1 MSDEKIQ
8 ELEQEIK
15 QLKAK
20 LKKRYGLVW
29 EDKKEEFDKDS
40 KNALPI
46 LKDKNNPK
54 YPNINTGVKN
64 GKAPHILIEGDN
76 YHTLSVLNYTHK
88 GKIDVIYI
96 DPPYNTGNNDFIYN
110 DKFVDKEDSFRH
122 SKWLSFMSKRLK
134 LAKDL
139 LTDDGVIFISIDD
152 NEQAQLKLLCDEIF
166 GENNLTA
173 LLKIQVRYDNKSLN
187 EKKDF
192 QEIQE
197 YVFLYSN
204 NAHLSK
210 FNKPKE
216 TYSLQ
221 KFNLDIKHSETP
233 TKTITKNNRVVDV
246 WEKND
251 FSIQK
256 VDNPSELYFKETWIS
271 GSIYSNTGHGTMYK
285 KMIEDRVKEDGYSC
299 LYRIHGIGEDGLGY
313 RYYTNPKE
321 KKYTKGKMYTK
332 IPLDKLEQIKNGDEV
347 EKENPII
354 AYNDFSADFGNIRHE
369 GGVAFNSGKKPIK
382 MLKQFIKYINGNK
395 NAIVLDFF
403 AGSGTTG
410 HAVLELNKQDGGNRQ
425 FILAT
430 NNENGICENITYERI
445 KRVMQGY
452 TTPKGKEVEGLGGEL
467 QYLKT
472 DFIKKDNNLDDL
484 RLSIVNASTTILC
497 CKESIFNI
505 VIDNYQHNK
514 FKIFKDDN
522 KYLCILFGEF
532 LPNLQAFY
540 DEFKKFKHNKVI
552 IYAFISDV
560 GYLSTELKNID
571 SDIDFHIKEIP
582 DELLATYNEIFGL

>member
-110 DKFVDKEDSFRH
+110 DTFVDKEDSFRH

-166 GENNLTA
+166 
-173 LLKIQVRYDNKSLN
+173 
-187 EKKDF
+187 
-192 QEIQE
+192 
-197 YVFLYSN
+197 
-204 NAHLSK
+204 
-210 FNKPKE
+210 
-216 TYSLQ
+216 
-221 KFNLDIKHSETP
+221 
-233 TKTITKNNRVVDV
+233 
-246 WEKND
+246 WEKNFVANFIWHKKSGRQND
-251 FSIQK
+251 AKFVSTNTEYVLCYLKNSGIGKINLLPRTEELNKSYKNPDNDPRGVWTSITLQAKSGTENNRYKIKFENNIEWEPPIGTFARFSKEKLLELYKDNRIWFGESGKNVPRLKKFLTEVKQGLVPNTLLPHSEAGTTQK
-256 VDNPSELYFKETWIS
+256 AKQDYKNILSNINFDNPKTIDLINFCI
-271 GSIYSNTGHGTMYK
+271 
-285 KMIEDRVKEDGYSC
+285 
-299 LYRIHGIGEDGLGY
+299 LIG
-313 RYYTNPKE
+313 
-321 KKYTKGKMYTK
+321 
-332 IPLDKLEQIKNGDEV
+332 
-347 EKENPII
+347 
-354 AYNDFSADFGNIRHE
+354 A
-369 GGVAFNSGKKPIK
+369 
-382 MLKQFIKYINGNK
+382 NK
-395 NAIVLDFF
+395 NSTILDFF

-505 VIDNYQHNK
+505 VLDNYQHNK

-532 LPNLQAFY
+532 LPNLQVFY

-560 GYLSTELKNID
+560 GYLSAELKNID

>member
-1 MSDEKIQ
+1 MSNEKIQ
-8 ELEQEIK
+8 DLEQEIK

-20 LKKRYGLVW
+20 LKKRYGLIW
-29 EDKKEEFDKDS
+29 EEKPEQFDKDS
-40 KNALPI
+40 ENALPI
-46 LKDKNNPK
+46 LKDKNDPK

-88 GKIDVIYI
+88 GKIDLIYI
-96 DPPYNTGNNDFIYN
+96 DPPYNTSNKDFIYN

-152 NEQAQLKLLCDEIF
+152 NEQAQLKLLCDE
-166 GENNLTA
+166 
-173 LLKIQVRYDNKSLN
+173 
-187 EKKDF
+187 
-192 QEIQE
+192 
-197 YVFLYSN
+197 VF
-204 NAHLSK
+204 
-210 FNKPKE
+210 
-216 TYSLQ
+216 
-221 KFNLDIKHSETP
+221 
-233 TKTITKNNRVVDV
+233 
-246 WEKND
+246 WEKNFVANFIWHKKSGRQND
-251 FSIQK
+251 AKFVSTNTEYVLCYLKNSGIGKINLLPRTEELNKSYKNPDNDPRGVWTSITLQAKSGTENNRYKIKFENNIEWEPPIGTFARFSKEKLLELYKDNRIWFGESGKNVPRLKKFLTEVKQGLVPNTLLPHSEAGTTQK
-256 VDNPSELYFKETWIS
+256 AKQDYKNILSNINFDNPKTIDLINFCI
-271 GSIYSNTGHGTMYK
+271 
-285 KMIEDRVKEDGYSC
+285 
-299 LYRIHGIGEDGLGY
+299 LIG
-313 RYYTNPKE
+313 
-321 KKYTKGKMYTK
+321 
-332 IPLDKLEQIKNGDEV
+332 
-347 EKENPII
+347 
-354 AYNDFSADFGNIRHE
+354 A
-369 GGVAFNSGKKPIK
+369 
-382 MLKQFIKYINGNK
+382 NK
-395 NAIVLDFF
+395 NSTILDFF

-505 VIDNYQHNK
+505 VLDNYQHNK

-532 LPNLQAFY
+532 LPNLQVFY

-560 GYLSTELKNID
+560 GYLSAELKNID

>member
-20 LKKRYGLVW
+20 LKKRYGLIW
-29 EDKKEEFDKDS
+29 EEKPEQFDKDS
-40 KNALPI
+40 ENALPI
-46 LKDKNNPK
+46 LKDKNDPK

-166 GENNLTA
+166 
-173 LLKIQVRYDNKSLN
+173 
-187 EKKDF
+187 
-192 QEIQE
+192 
-197 YVFLYSN
+197 
-204 NAHLSK
+204 
-210 FNKPKE
+210 
-216 TYSLQ
+216 
-221 KFNLDIKHSETP
+221 
-233 TKTITKNNRVVDV
+233 
-246 WEKND
+246 WEKNFVANFIWHKKSGRQND
-251 FSIQK
+251 AKFVSTNTEYVLCYLKNSGIGKINLLPRTEELNKSYKNPDNDPRGVWTSITLQAKSGTENNRYKIKFENNIEWEPPIGTFARFSKEKLLELYKDNRIWFGESGKNVPRLKKFLTEVKQGLVPNTLLPHSEAGTTQK
-256 VDNPSELYFKETWIS
+256 AKQDYKNILSNINFDNPKTIDLINFCI
-271 GSIYSNTGHGTMYK
+271 
-285 KMIEDRVKEDGYSC
+285 
-299 LYRIHGIGEDGLGY
+299 LIG
-313 RYYTNPKE
+313 
-321 KKYTKGKMYTK
+321 
-332 IPLDKLEQIKNGDEV
+332 
-347 EKENPII
+347 
-354 AYNDFSADFGNIRHE
+354 A
-369 GGVAFNSGKKPIK
+369 
-382 MLKQFIKYINGNK
+382 NK
-395 NAIVLDFF
+395 NSTILDFF

-505 VIDNYQHNK
+505 VLDNYQHNK

-532 LPNLQAFY
+532 LPNLQVFY

-560 GYLSTELKNID
+560 GYLSAELKNID

>member
-20 LKKRYGLVW
+20 LKKRYGLIW
-29 EDKKEEFDKDS
+29 EEKPEQFDKDS
-40 KNALPI
+40 ENALPI
-46 LKDKNNPK
+46 LKDKNDPK

-88 GKIDVIYI
+88 GKIDLIYI
-96 DPPYNTGNNDFIYN
+96 DPPYNTSNKDFIYN

-152 NEQAQLKLLCDEIF
+152 NEQAQLKLLCDE
-166 GENNLTA
+166 
-173 LLKIQVRYDNKSLN
+173 
-187 EKKDF
+187 
-192 QEIQE
+192 
-197 YVFLYSN
+197 VF
-204 NAHLSK
+204 
-210 FNKPKE
+210 
-216 TYSLQ
+216 
-221 KFNLDIKHSETP
+221 
-233 TKTITKNNRVVDV
+233 
-246 WEKND
+246 WEKNFVANFIWHKKSGRQND
-251 FSIQK
+251 AKFVSTNTEYVLCYLKNSGIGKINLLPRTEELNKSYKNPDNDPRGVWTSITLQAKSGTENNRYKIKFENNIEWEPPIGTFARFSKEKLLELYKDNRIWFGESGKNVPRLKKFLTEVKQGLVPNTLLPHSEAGTTQK
-256 VDNPSELYFKETWIS
+256 AKQDYKNILSNINFDNPKTIDLINFCI
-271 GSIYSNTGHGTMYK
+271 
-285 KMIEDRVKEDGYSC
+285 
-299 LYRIHGIGEDGLGY
+299 LIG
-313 RYYTNPKE
+313 
-321 KKYTKGKMYTK
+321 
-332 IPLDKLEQIKNGDEV
+332 
-347 EKENPII
+347 
-354 AYNDFSADFGNIRHE
+354 A
-369 GGVAFNSGKKPIK
+369 
-382 MLKQFIKYINGNK
+382 NK
-395 NAIVLDFF
+395 NSTILDFF

-505 VIDNYQHNK
+505 VLDNYQHNK

-532 LPNLQAFY
+532 LPNLQVFY

-560 GYLSTELKNID
+560 GYLSAELKNID

>member
-20 LKKRYGLVW
+20 LKKRYGLIW
-29 EDKKEEFDKDS
+29 EEKPEQFDKDS
-40 KNALPI
+40 ENALPI

-152 NEQAQLKLLCDEIF
+152 NEQAQLKLLCDEVF
-166 GENNLTA
+166 GERNFVGFIPRLTSAQRPSQEGYFGVNHDYIVVYTKIKNYNFKATIKRKEVEVLEDHIGYYIKGDTSPILASSTQGYSKGGDYDIEFNN
-173 LLKIQVRYDNKSLN
+173 KIYSPID
-187 EKKDF
+187 
-192 QEIQE
+192 
-197 YVFLYSN
+197 SN
-204 NAHLSK
+204 NNRRRWLWTKKRMLEA
-210 FNKPKE
+210 
-216 TYSLQ
+216 
-221 KFNLDIKHSETP
+221 IKLGILVETP
-233 TKTITKNNRVVDV
+233 TSLRVRNYINKEFSVKTNTMIDKSSKLKLTSFDLMDKNFVNNKGTKTLSNLKLN
-246 WEKND
+246 KLFD
-251 FSIQK
+251 FSK
-256 VDNPSELYFKETWIS
+256 PVELVVGLLELS
-271 GSIYSNTGHGTMYK
+271 VK
-285 KMIEDRVKEDGYSC
+285 K
-299 LYRIHGIGEDGLGY
+299 
-313 RYYTNPKE
+313 
-321 KKYTKGKMYTK
+321 
-332 IPLDKLEQIKNGDEV
+332 
-347 EKENPII
+347 
-354 AYNDFSADFGNIRHE
+354 
-369 GGVAFNSGKKPIK
+369 NSTI
-382 MLKQFIKYINGNK
+382 
-395 NAIVLDFF
+395 LDFF

-532 LPNLQAFY
+532 APNLQAFY
-540 DEFKKFKHNKVI
+540 DEFKKFNHNKVI
-552 IYAFISDV
+552 IYAFVSDV
-560 GYLSTELKNID
+560 EHLSTELKNID

>member
-110 DKFVDKEDSFRH
+110 DTFVDKEDSFRH

-166 GENNLTA
+166 
-173 LLKIQVRYDNKSLN
+173 
-187 EKKDF
+187 
-192 QEIQE
+192 
-197 YVFLYSN
+197 
-204 NAHLSK
+204 
-210 FNKPKE
+210 
-216 TYSLQ
+216 
-221 KFNLDIKHSETP
+221 
-233 TKTITKNNRVVDV
+233 
-246 WEKND
+246 WEKNFVANFIWHKKSGRQND
-251 FSIQK
+251 AKFVSTNTEYVLCYLKNSGIGKINLLPRTEELNKSYKNPDNDPRGVWTSVKMDAKSGSKDKNYTITFNNGVSWSPTKGRYSLYSKEKLLELYQDNRIWFGESGNNVPRLKKFLTEVKQGLVPNTLLPHSEAGTTQK
-256 VDNPSELYFKETWIS
+256 AKQDYKNILSNINFDNPKTIDLINFCI
-271 GSIYSNTGHGTMYK
+271 
-285 KMIEDRVKEDGYSC
+285 
-299 LYRIHGIGEDGLGY
+299 LIG
-313 RYYTNPKE
+313 
-321 KKYTKGKMYTK
+321 
-332 IPLDKLEQIKNGDEV
+332 
-347 EKENPII
+347 
-354 AYNDFSADFGNIRHE
+354 A
-369 GGVAFNSGKKPIK
+369 
-382 MLKQFIKYINGNK
+382 NK
-395 NAIVLDFF
+395 NSTILDFF

-410 HAVLELNKQDGGNRQ
+410 HAVLELNKYDGGNRQ

-452 TTPKGKEVEGLGGEL
+452 TTPKGKEVKGLGGEL

-505 VIDNYQHNK
+505 VLDNYQHNK

-560 GYLSTELKNID
+560 GYLSAELKNID

>member
-110 DKFVDKEDSFRH
+110 DTFVDKEDSFRH

-166 GENNLTA
+166 
-173 LLKIQVRYDNKSLN
+173 
-187 EKKDF
+187 
-192 QEIQE
+192 
-197 YVFLYSN
+197 
-204 NAHLSK
+204 
-210 FNKPKE
+210 
-216 TYSLQ
+216 
-221 KFNLDIKHSETP
+221 
-233 TKTITKNNRVVDV
+233 
-246 WEKND
+246 WEKNFVANFIWHKKSGRQND
-251 FSIQK
+251 AKFVSTNTEYVLCYLKNSGIGKINLLPRTEELNKSYKNPDNDPRGVWTSITLQAKSGTENNRYKIKFENNIEWEPPIGTFARFSKEKLLELYKDNRIWFGESGKNVPRLKKFLTEVKQGLVPNTLLPHSEAGTTQK
-256 VDNPSELYFKETWIS
+256 AKQDYKNILSNINFDNPKTIDLINFCI
-271 GSIYSNTGHGTMYK
+271 
-285 KMIEDRVKEDGYSC
+285 
-299 LYRIHGIGEDGLGY
+299 LIG
-313 RYYTNPKE
+313 
-321 KKYTKGKMYTK
+321 
-332 IPLDKLEQIKNGDEV
+332 
-347 EKENPII
+347 
-354 AYNDFSADFGNIRHE
+354 A
-369 GGVAFNSGKKPIK
+369 
-382 MLKQFIKYINGNK
+382 NK
-395 NAIVLDFF
+395 NSTILDFF

-505 VIDNYQHNK
+505 VLDNYQHNK

-571 SDIDFHIKEIP
+571 NSIDFHIKEIP

>member
-46 LKDKNNPK
+46 LKDKNDPK

-134 LAKDL
+134 LAKEL
-139 LTDDGVIFISIDD
+139 LADDGVIFISIDD

-166 GENNLTA
+166 GEKSFIANFIWHKKSGRQNDAKFVSTNTEYVLCYLKNSGIGKINLLPRTEE
-173 LLKIQVRYDNKSLN
+173 LNKSYKN
-187 EKKDF
+187 PDNDPRGVWTSVKMDAKSGSKDKNYTITF
-192 QEIQE
+192 NNGVSWSPTKGR
-197 YVFLYSN
+197 YSLYSKEKLLELYQDN
-204 NAHLSK
+204 RIWFGESGKNVPRLKK
-210 FNKPKE
+210 FLTEVKQGLVPNTLLP
-216 TYSLQ
+216 
-221 KFNLDIKHSETP
+221 HSEAGTTQKAKQDYKNILSNINFDNP
-233 TKTITKNNRVVDV
+233 KTIDLIN
-246 WEKND
+246 
-251 FSIQK
+251 FCI
-256 VDNPSELYFKETWIS
+256 L
-271 GSIYSNTGHGTMYK
+271 
-285 KMIEDRVKEDGYSC
+285 
-299 LYRIHGIGEDGLGY
+299 IG
-313 RYYTNPKE
+313 
-321 KKYTKGKMYTK
+321 
-332 IPLDKLEQIKNGDEV
+332 
-347 EKENPII
+347 
-354 AYNDFSADFGNIRHE
+354 A
-369 GGVAFNSGKKPIK
+369 
-382 MLKQFIKYINGNK
+382 NK
-395 NAIVLDFF
+395 NSTILDFF

-452 TTPKGKEVEGLGGEL
+452 TTPKGKEVKGLGGEL

-505 VIDNYQHNK
+505 VLDNYQHNK

-532 LPNLQAFY
+532 APNLQAFY
-540 DEFKKFKHNKVI
+540 DEFKKFNHSKVI
-552 IYAFISDV
+552 IYAFVSDV
-560 GYLSTELKNID
+560 EHLSTELKNID

>member
-40 KNALPI
+40 ENALPI

-88 GKIDVIYI
+88 GKIDLIYI
-96 DPPYNTGNNDFIYN
+96 DPPYNTSNKDFIYN
-110 DKFVDKEDSFRH
+110 DTFVDKEDSFRH

-166 GENNLTA
+166 GERNFITKFIWEKTQHFGRQKINFYSNADYILSYAKKLKNTNENKKELLVESIKKEHEDAPLYNASNPKNILTFP
-173 LLKIQVRYDNKSLN
+173 IGSVYFN
-187 EKKDF
+187 EKNNTYLKSTNDKYNLIKTVRVKD
-192 QEIQE
+192 
-197 YVFLYSN
+197 N
-204 NAHLSK
+204 
-210 FNKPKE
+210 
-216 TYSLQ
+216 
-221 KFNLDIKHSETP
+221 FNLDNVILEFNSRWSQ
-233 TKTITKNNRVVDV
+233 KTVNEEMAKGTTFWVKSSGFAIRAIYGDGKKSNESPKQILFTNTKNEFYAKSKDNITIGTSEKGSNSLSNIVGEQNIFEYPKPESLISYLISLSFNR
-246 WEKND
+246 
-251 FSIQK
+251 
-256 VDNPSELYFKETWIS
+256 
-271 GSIYSNTGHGTMYK
+271 
-285 KMIEDRVKEDGYSC
+285 
-299 LYRIHGIGEDGLGY
+299 
-313 RYYTNPKE
+313 
-321 KKYTKGKMYTK
+321 
-332 IPLDKLEQIKNGDEV
+332 
-347 EKENPII
+347 
-354 AYNDFSADFGNIRHE
+354 
-369 GGVAFNSGKKPIK
+369 FNNN
-382 MLKQFIKYINGNK
+382 FNK
-395 NAIVLDFF
+395 NATVLDFF

-505 VIDNYQHNK
+505 VLDNYQHNK

-532 LPNLQAFY
+532 LPNLQVFY
-540 DEFKKFKHNKVI
+540 DEFKKFKHSKVI
-552 IYAFISDV
+552 IYAFVSDV
-560 GYLSTELKNID
+560 EHLSTELKNID

>member
-152 NEQAQLKLLCDEIF
+152 NEQAQLKLLCDEVF
-166 GENNLTA
+166 GERNFVGFIPRLTSAQRPSQEGYFGVNHDYIVVYTKIKNYNFKATIKRKEVEVLEDHIGYYIKGDTSPILASSTQGYSKGGDYDIEFNN
-173 LLKIQVRYDNKSLN
+173 KIYSPID
-187 EKKDF
+187 
-192 QEIQE
+192 
-197 YVFLYSN
+197 SN
-204 NAHLSK
+204 NNRRRWLWTKKRMLEA
-210 FNKPKE
+210 
-216 TYSLQ
+216 
-221 KFNLDIKHSETP
+221 IKLGILVETP
-233 TKTITKNNRVVDV
+233 TSLRVRNYINKEFSVKTNTMIDKSSKLKLTSFDLMDKNFVNNKGTKTLSNLKLN
-246 WEKND
+246 KLFD
-251 FSIQK
+251 FSK
-256 VDNPSELYFKETWIS
+256 PVELVVGLLELS
-271 GSIYSNTGHGTMYK
+271 VK
-285 KMIEDRVKEDGYSC
+285 K
-299 LYRIHGIGEDGLGY
+299 
-313 RYYTNPKE
+313 
-321 KKYTKGKMYTK
+321 
-332 IPLDKLEQIKNGDEV
+332 
-347 EKENPII
+347 
-354 AYNDFSADFGNIRHE
+354 
-369 GGVAFNSGKKPIK
+369 NSTI
-382 MLKQFIKYINGNK
+382 
-395 NAIVLDFF
+395 LDFF

>member
-20 LKKRYGLVW
+20 LKKRYGLIW
-29 EDKKEEFDKDS
+29 EEKPEQFDKDS
-40 KNALPI
+40 ENALPI

-88 GKIDVIYI
+88 GKIDLIYI
-96 DPPYNTGNNDFIYN
+96 DPPYNTSNKDFIYN

-152 NEQAQLKLLCDEIF
+152 NEQAQLKLLCDE
-166 GENNLTA
+166 
-173 LLKIQVRYDNKSLN
+173 
-187 EKKDF
+187 
-192 QEIQE
+192 
-197 YVFLYSN
+197 VF
-204 NAHLSK
+204 
-210 FNKPKE
+210 
-216 TYSLQ
+216 
-221 KFNLDIKHSETP
+221 
-233 TKTITKNNRVVDV
+233 
-246 WEKND
+246 WEKNFVANFIWHKKSGRQND
-251 FSIQK
+251 AKFVSTNTEYVLCYLKNSGIGKINLLPRTEELNKSYKNPDNDPRGVWTSITLQAKSGTENNRYKIKFENNIEWEPPIGTFARFSKEKLLELYKDNRIWFGESGKNVPRLKKFLTEVKQGLVPNTLLPHSEAGTTQK
-256 VDNPSELYFKETWIS
+256 AKQDYKNILSNINFDNPKTIDLINFCI
-271 GSIYSNTGHGTMYK
+271 
-285 KMIEDRVKEDGYSC
+285 
-299 LYRIHGIGEDGLGY
+299 LIG
-313 RYYTNPKE
+313 
-321 KKYTKGKMYTK
+321 
-332 IPLDKLEQIKNGDEV
+332 
-347 EKENPII
+347 
-354 AYNDFSADFGNIRHE
+354 A
-369 GGVAFNSGKKPIK
+369 
-382 MLKQFIKYINGNK
+382 NK
-395 NAIVLDFF
+395 NSTILDFF

-505 VIDNYQHNK
+505 VLDK

-532 LPNLQAFY
+532 LPNLQVFY

-560 GYLSTELKNID
+560 GYLSAELKNID

>member
-8 ELEQEIK
+8 ELEQEVK
-15 QLKAK
+15 KLKEK
-20 LKKRYGLVW
+20 LKKRYGLIW
-29 EDKKEEFDKDS
+29 EDKPEQFDKDS
-40 KNALPI
+40 ENALPI

-88 GKIDVIYI
+88 GKIDLIYI
-96 DPPYNTGNNDFIYN
+96 DPPYNTGNKDFIYN
-110 DKFVDKEDSFRH
+110 DKFVDKEDEFKH

-152 NEQAQLKLLCDEIF
+152 NEQAQLKLLCDEVFTGFNFVGTLIWKRAK
-166 GENNLTA
+166 GGGNAKGIVKGHDYILVYSQQPKT
-173 LLKIQVRYDNKSLN
+173 LIK
-187 EKKDF
+187 EK
-192 QEIQE
+192 
-197 YVFLYSN
+197 
-204 NAHLSK
+204 
-210 FNKPKE
+210 
-216 TYSLQ
+216 
-221 KFNLDIKHSETP
+221 
-233 TKTITKNNRVVDV
+233 
-246 WEKND
+246 
-251 FSIQK
+251 SIQK
-256 VDNPSELYFKETWIS
+256 NIVIRS
-271 GSIYSNTGHGTMYK
+271 G
-285 KMIEDRVKEDGYSC
+285 
-299 LYRIHGIGEDGLGY
+299 
-313 RYYTNPKE
+313 
-321 KKYTKGKMYTK
+321 
-332 IPLDKLEQIKNGDEV
+332 
-347 EKENPII
+347 
-354 AYNDFSADFGNIRHE
+354 
-369 GGVAFNSGKKPIK
+369 
-382 MLKQFIKYINGNK
+382 KQFIKNDDFLRKVFGKYDRNIERRCLYEEIESIKGLSKKIEIDKGIEQGIYELSQYKNTNKNIVCRLEPLETAVSTFYSIIDGCLSEVGKNDLSKIEMDELFEYPKPVVLIEKILNSILKFNK
-395 NAIVLDFF
+395 NATILDFF

-410 HAVLELNKQDGGNRQ
+410 HAVLELNKTDGGNRQ
-425 FILAT
+425 FILST

-497 CKESIFNI
+497 CKESIFTT
-505 VIDNYQHNK
+505 VLDNYQHNK

-532 LPNLQAFY
+532 LPNLQVFY
-540 DEFKKFKHNKVI
+540 DEFKKFKYNKVI
-552 IYAFISDV
+552 IYAFVSDV
-560 GYLSTELKNID
+560 EHLSTELKNID